1 MGKII
6 QSFFCLI
13 AAFLLVA
20 SPALAEECKPVLYD
34 AAKFEAGDRVPEL
47 GDNPKI
53 AVGQDKDTRYFTGE
67 HINFSMPATA
77 VEQIEVLADFHED
90 KETIFQLFA
99 ASKADTPAITFHQDY
114 QHLWV
119 IDGGKKKDRKDE
131 SYYHYKKPN
140 SYRFVF
146 RKGTIRVFLN
156 QEYIGSVEA
165 GKQFARLTI
174 NSLNDRDK
182 IFSVAI
188 SPNCNATPSPSSQ

>member
-1 MGKII
+1 MGKTI
-6 QSFFCLI
+6 QSFICFVTTM
-13 AAFLLVA
+13 LLVA
-20 SPALAEECKPVLYD
+20 SPALAEECKPVLFD
-34 AAKFEAGDRVPEL
+34 AANFEAGDRVPEL

-53 AVGQDKDTRYFTGE
+53 AVGQDKDTRYFTGKN
-67 HINFSMPATA
+67 IDLSMPATPI
-77 VEQIEVLADFHED
+77 EQVEVLADFHED

-99 ASKADTPAITFHQDY
+99 ASETDKPAITFHQDY

-146 RKGTIRVFLN
+146 RKGTIRAFLN

-165 GKQFARLTI
+165 DNQFARLTI
-174 NSLNDRDK
+174 NGLNDRDK
-182 IFSVAI
+182 IFSVEI